1 MKGDIL
7 DTTRLLGRIANSR
20 TQSVLTRLP
29 KSSALIPQVTSMV
42 WSSLDDLLLT
52 GHDNGDLVQW
62 DVKTG
67 KKLKM
72 SSDHQKTIT
81 DMQISN
87 DASML
92 ITASKVP
99 AQHSAQ

>member
-1 MKGDIL
+1 
-7 DTTRLLGRIANSR
+7 
-20 TQSVLTRLP
+20 
-29 KSSALIPQVTSMV
+29 MV

-92 ITASKVP
+92 ITSSKVP
-99 AQHSAQ
+99 AHLHICTPARLHACTLGSSKISLDSSRGPLF